1 MPALPRAPDSQDV
14 LFRYDALLVLKLSS
28 YSSLTSLEHY
38 SQAVRDISSRSTKGL
53 LIYFPI
59 TSLWLHLSCN
69 RSKSFEVIQKL
80 LSELYILA
88 TASLPEDT
96 PCDVVIQVLRGQEKQ
111 DILIDIDNIRPET
124 LKNMFQSVEIVND
137 ADAPNGQHV
146 NTPASEEQSSHATNG
161 GGAQD
166 GREDDHLGTVALG
179 GTFDHLHAGHKILLS
194 MACWLARRR
203 VIVGISGE
211 TCRRYSGP
219 EYCHILTSHR
229 ATDDVLLQNKSDR
242 EYLES
247 L

>member
-1 MPALPRAPDSQDV
+1 MPALPRAPDSQNV
-14 LFRYDALLVLKLSS
+14 LSRYDALLVLKLSS

-111 DILIDIDNIRPET
+111 DILIDMESIQPET
-124 LKNMFQSVEIVND
+124 LKNMFESVEIVND
-137 ADAPNGQHV
+137 ADAPNGQHA
-146 NTPASEEQSSHATNG
+146 NTTSSQEQSSHTTNG
-161 GGAQD
+161 AATHSE
-166 GREDDHLGTVALG
+166 REDDHLGTVALG

-211 TCRRYSGP
+211 TCRSIHG
-219 EYCHILTSHR
+219 
-229 ATDDVLLQNKSDR
+229 
-242 EYLES
+242 LEITIY
-247 L
+247 